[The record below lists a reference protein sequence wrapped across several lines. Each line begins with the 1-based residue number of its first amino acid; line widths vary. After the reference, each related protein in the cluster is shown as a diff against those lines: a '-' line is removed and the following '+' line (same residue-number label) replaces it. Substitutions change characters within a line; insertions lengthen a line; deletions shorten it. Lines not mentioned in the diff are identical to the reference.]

1 MLGSDFK
8 ALGVVR
14 SLGRQGI
21 PSIVIDNLPRSAW
34 FSRYVVNRFMWSGP
48 MEDAAFLD
56 FLLQVAR
63 NHSLEQWMLFPMQDE
78 VVEFVARHTYEL
90 GQTFRLV
97 TQGWDILQWACDK
110 RLTHCLAQ
118 KVGVP
123 YPRTWYPISE
133 DDLGAME
140 IDFPVIVKPAIS
152 IRLQNATRLKAL
164 PANNYEEL
172 LTQYRF
178 ASTVIEP
185 DQIMLQEIIPGDG
198 RTQYSVASFC
208 KEGHTLIHMSA
219 RRTRQYPIDYGLG
232 SSFVEA
238 MEVPSLFE
246 LAEKL
251 LSSMEVSGM
260 VEVEFKYDL
269 RDGLYKLLDI
279 NVRPWG
285 WHTLCIACGID
296 FPSIQYFDVLGQLP
310 LNLTPRYGYRWVRLL
325 TDIPAGIQ
333 EARLGITMPLAYLRS
348 LMGKLVF
355 SVFDWRDPLPT
366 LGDFV
371 SALSRK
377 MKSSSK
383 YVQTTS
389 MSARHI
395 ESVKRSRVD
404 GSEVSAQA
412 VPRLRS

>member
-1 MLGSDFK
+1 
-8 ALGVVR
+8 
-14 SLGRQGI
+14 
-21 PSIVIDNLPRSAW
+21 
-34 FSRYVVNRFMWSGP
+34 
-48 MEDAAFLD
+48 MENAAFLD
-56 FLLQVAR
+56 FLLQIAR
-63 NHSLEQWMLFPMQDE
+63 DHSLEQWMLFPMQDE
-78 VVEFVARHTYEL
+78 VVEFVARHTDEL

-97 TQGWDILQWACDK
+97 TQGWDIVQWACDK
-110 RLTHCLAQ
+110 RLTHRLAQ

-123 YPRTWYPISE
+123 YPRTWYPVSE
-133 DDLGAME
+133 DDLGTME
-140 IDFPVIVKPAIS
+140 IAFPLIVKPAIS
-152 IRLQNATRLKAL
+152 IRLQKATRLKAL

-172 LTQYRF
+172 LSQYRF
-178 ASTVIEP
+178 ASHFIDP

-198 RTQYSVASFC
+198 RTQYSVVSFC
-208 KEGHTLIHMSA
+208 KEGRTLIHMSA

-238 MEVPSLFE
+238 IEVPGLFE

-260 VEVEFKYDL
+260 VEVEFKYDR

-310 LNLTPRYGYRWVRLL
+310 VNLTPRYGHRWVRLL

-333 EARLGITMPLAYLRS
+333 EIRLGITTPLAYLRS

-371 SALSRK
+371 SALFRK
-377 MKSSSK
+377 MKSSHSK
-383 YVQTTS
+383 AS
-389 MSARHI
+389 
-395 ESVKRSRVD
+395 
-404 GSEVSAQA
+404 
-412 VPRLRS
+412 